1 MASAS
6 ASSSSSASAIK
17 AGVLVML
24 DELHPSSPFFT
35 DGASLRL
42 TGRLQEFSV
51 ETAIAVIVDGGA
63 TFRIDT
69 QNLRDIHFRIDSV
82 YQFIGELL
90 IQPGLQPHQAILQA
104 RVGRNVDGMDMHLYR
119 KSLQLRRQFEA
130 KYMGTQ
136 ST

>member
-1 MASAS
+1 
-6 ASSSSSASAIK
+6 
-17 AGVLVML
+17 ML

-35 DGASLRL
+35 NGVSLRV
-42 TGRLQEFSV
+42 TGRLLEFSV

-69 QNLRDIHFRIDSV
+69 QNLRDIHFRIDSL

-119 KSLQLRRQFEA
+119 RSLELRRQFEA
-130 KYMGTQ
+130 KCMGMQ